1 MLHNDIADNQHQ
13 ADELQCGFKL
23 LHGQYQIESAL
34 SSGGF
39 GITYLARDSLDRQVV
54 IKECFPA
61 GVCHRS
67 QGMVEP
73 VSAPY
78 ARQYKTVL
86 RHFLREAQWLA
97 RSVHPGIVGIHQVF
111 RENNTAYIAM
121 EFVDGVDLVTLRE
134 QQPERVTDALLQ
146 DVLEQAL
153 GILAFI
159 HELGILHRD
168 ISPDNFL
175 LSPDGTV
182 TLIDFGAASGG
193 QDDGDGTLDP
203 MLSVKDGYSAHE
215 LYQSEM
221 PHRASSDLYSLGA
234 TLSYLVTSAPPPIS
248 QHRLDALTAGDPDP
262 CLTLSDGYRDFNKA
276 FLASIDKALSVLP
289 GVRYQSALE
298 WLDELQGDV
307 PQTQAQTQ
315 ALAIR
320 AQTRATR
327 AIFSPDVA
335 PLKISAELENMLA
348 SLVENTNSGLVPA
361 GPETSKHRQAKRP
374 QIQPDQPAKP
384 RQLVDI
390 FGDPIGDVDLWL
402 QEQDSSASR
411 TQPMAPPAAEAGLS
425 APQPEQPRSRRR
437 SPFAKFILF
446 PLRRIFGGAASQ
458 RND

>member
-1 MLHNDIADNQHQ
+1 MLHNDIAENQHQ

-39 GITYLARDSLDRQVV
+39 GITYLARDSLDRRVV
-54 IKECFPA
+54 IKECFAA
-61 GVCHRS
+61 GLCYRTEGLV
-67 QGMVEP
+67 
-73 VSAPY
+73 APIHPSY
-78 ARQYKTVL
+78 AKQYKTVL

-134 QQPERVTDALLQ
+134 EQPERITDALLQ
-146 DVLEQAL
+146 DILTQAL
-153 GILAFI
+153 DTLAFI
-159 HELGILHRD
+159 HDLGILHRD

-175 LSPDGTV
+175 LSDDGTV

-193 QDDGDGTLDP
+193 QTDKDAILDP

-215 LYQSEM
+215 LYQPDM
-221 PHRASSDLYSLGA
+221 PHRPSSDLYSLGA

-262 CLTLSDGYRDFNKA
+262 NLDLADGYPNFGQDF
-276 FLASIDKALSVLP
+276 LSSIDKAMSVLP

-298 WLDELQGDV
+298 WLDELQVDTAQS
-307 PQTQAQTQ
+307 QT
-315 ALAIR
+315 IP
-320 AQTRATR
+320 TR
-327 AIFSPDVA
+327 AIFTPEVE
-335 PLKISAELENMLA
+335 PLKVSADLENMLA
-348 SLVENTNSGLVPA
+348 SLVENTNIGLVPA
-361 GPETSKHRQAKRP
+361 GPKTSKRRQAETPKR
-374 QIQPDQPAKP
+374 QPDQP

-390 FGDPIGDVDLWL
+390 FGEPISDVDRWL
-402 QEQDSSASR
+402 KDQDTTSSR
-411 TQPMAPPAAEAGLS
+411 KPPVTPNTPMSDTSG
-425 APQPEQPRSRRR
+425 QQNDQPRRHGL
-437 SPFAKFILF
+437 AKLIPS
-446 PLRRIFGGAASQ
+446 PLRRIFGGTPSQ